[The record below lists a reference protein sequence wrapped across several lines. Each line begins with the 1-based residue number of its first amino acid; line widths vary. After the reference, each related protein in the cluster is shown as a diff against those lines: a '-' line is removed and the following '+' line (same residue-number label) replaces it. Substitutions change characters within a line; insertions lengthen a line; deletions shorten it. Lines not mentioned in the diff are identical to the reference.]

1 MLRILLTVF
10 LCLLPAFATPS
21 GEPQLRAIWVD
32 GFNEGIKTPEQ
43 IDTLLARVRQAGLN
57 AVIVQVRKSADAYY
71 DSHYEPR
78 ASDIAEGF
86 DPLAYL
92 IRKAHGEKPYIQV
105 HTWLNTCAVGRNR
118 HPRSLQ
124 SRFPEYLTL
133 SDMGE
138 DYDGEATKIDPGH
151 PGAADWTFRTYLDV
165 IRHYDVDGIHF
176 DFVRFGGERWG
187 YNPVSVQRYNERR
200 NRPGGFPFFKSERFK
215 QWRRDQVT
223 ALVRKTY
230 LYALTVNPKAL
241 VSAATITWGN
251 GPETDDAWMRSAA
264 YSRVYQDWRGWMEEG
279 ILDWNIPMCYYNE
292 QKYARWLDNW
302 MRFVK
307 DHQYQHYA
315 AIGLGNYLNPI
326 EDTLKQIERV
336 WQPTE
341 RGNQPRGI
349 CFYSYATTNT
359 DAQGK
364 EQKHNPAFYE
374 TLGKVFG
381 SWVPVPPAPW
391 KEKPVNGHMKG
402 TILTADTLNPADHTL
417 VTLRGAGQER
427 EQYVDGTGFF
437 GFAHL
442 PPGEYTL
449 MVTPRTGSPMKI
461 KVQVKA
467 GRVTTRNL
475 LLGSTSAKQVK
486 NLSELSRLPEGT
498 EVLLSEQAVTVGM
511 PGATGDFQLGDV
523 VVRVPAELPLPFLK
537 GDVVTVKGTLRRE
550 NGRIV
555 IDGAKAV
562 LVDMLPKGRQGLQ

>member
-1 MLRILLTVF
+1 MRCLLVLV
-10 LCLLPAFATPS
+10 LCLLPALATPN

-57 AVIVQVRKSADAYY
+57 AVVVQVRKSADAYY
-71 DSHYEPR
+71 HSHYEPR

-92 IRKAHGEKPYIQV
+92 IQKAHGENPPIQV
-105 HTWLNTCAVGRNR
+105 HTWLNTCAVGRNPN
-118 HPRSLQ
+118 PRAMH
-124 SRFPEYLTL
+124 RRYPEYLAL

-138 DYDGEATKIDPGH
+138 DFDGEATKIDPGH
-151 PGAADWTFRTYLDV
+151 PGAADWTFRIYLDV

-176 DFVRFGGERWG
+176 DFVRYGGERWG

-200 NRPGGFPFFKSERFK
+200 GRPDGFPFFKSERFK

-230 LYALTVNPKAL
+230 LYAMTVNPKVM

-251 GPETDDAWMRSAA
+251 GPEQDEAWTRSAA

-279 ILDWNIPMCYYNE
+279 ILDWNIPMCYFNE
-292 QKYARWLDNW
+292 ARHGRWLDNW

-307 DHQYQHYA
+307 DHQYTHYA
-315 AIGLGNYLNPI
+315 AVGLGNFLNPI
-326 EDTLKQIERV
+326 EDTLKQLERV
-336 WQPTE
+336 WQPTA
-341 RGNQPRGI
+341 RGNKARGV

-359 DAQGK
+359 GADGK

-374 TLGKVFG
+374 ALGKVFRE
-381 SWVPVPPAPW
+381 WVPVPPAPW
-391 KEKPVNGHMKG
+391 KENPVNGHVKG
-402 TILTADTLNPADHTL
+402 TILYADSLNPAEHTL
-417 VTLRGAGQER
+417 VTLHGRGIER

-437 GFAHL
+437 GFPHL
-442 PPGEYTL
+442 PPGEYRLTIA
-449 MVTPRTGSPMKI
+449 PRNGSPLSMK
-461 KVQVKA
+461 VRVER

-475 LLGSTSAKQVK
+475 LLGDTDAQRVK
-486 NLSELSRLPEGT
+486 NLSVLARLPEGT
-498 EVLLSEQAVTVGM
+498 TVLVEEQAVTVGM
-511 PGATGDFQLGDV
+511 PGTTGDFQLGEV
-523 VVRVPAELPLPFLK
+523 VVRVPGELPLPFLK

-550 NGRIV
+550 AGRVV

-562 LVDMLPKGRQGLQ
+562 LVDMLPKGRAGS

>member
-1 MLRILLTVF
+1 MIARVAFVAL
-10 LCLLPAFATPS
+10 LCLLPAFATPF

-57 AVIVQVRKSADAYY
+57 AVVVQVRKSADAYY
-71 DSHYEPR
+71 NSHYEPR
-78 ASDIAEGF
+78 AADINEGF

-92 IRKAHGEKPYIQV
+92 IQKAHGEKPYIQV
-105 HTWLNTCAVGRNR
+105 HAWLNTCAVGRNR

-165 IRHYDVDGIHF
+165 VRHYDVDGIHF

-200 NRPGGFPFFKSERFK
+200 GRTNGVPFFKSERFK

-230 LYALTVNPKAL
+230 LYTVTVNPKVL

-251 GPETDDAWMRSAA
+251 GPETDDAWVGSAA
-264 YSRVYQDWRGWMEEG
+264 YSRVFQDWRGWMEEG

-292 QKYARWLDNW
+292 QKHSRWLDSW

-315 AIGLGNYLNPI
+315 AIGLGNFLNTI
-326 EDTLKQIERV
+326 EDTLQQIERV
-336 WQPTE
+336 WQPTK
-341 RGNQPRGI
+341 RGNKPHGI

-359 DAQGK
+359 DAEGK
-364 EQKHNPAFYE
+364 EQKHHPAFYE
-374 TLGKVFG
+374 AIGKVLG
-381 SWVPVPPAPW
+381 SWVPVPSALW
-391 KEKPVNGHMKG
+391 KEKPINGYIKG
-402 TILTADTLNPADHTL
+402 TVLYADTLHPADHTL
-417 VTLRGAGQER
+417 VSLKGAGRER

-449 MVTPRTGSPMKI
+449 TVAPRGGSPLKMNVR
-461 KVQVKA
+461 VQA
-467 GRVTTRNL
+467 GKVTTRNL
-475 LLGSTSAKQVK
+475 LIGDTSAKRVR
-486 NLSELSRLPEGT
+486 NPAHLSRLPEGET
-498 EVLLSEQAVTVGM
+498 VLLVEQAVTTGM
-511 PGATGDFQLGDV
+511 SGTTGDFQIGEV
-523 VVRVPAELPLPFLK
+523 TVRVPGELPLPFLA

-550 NGRIV
+550 DGRVV
-555 IDGAKAV
+555 IENAKAV
-562 LVDMLPKGRQGLQ
+562 LVDMLPRR

>member
-1 MLRILLTVF
+1 MVRVVMILF

-43 IDTLLARVRQAGLN
+43 VDTLLARVRQAGLN
-57 AVIVQVRKSADAYY
+57 AVVVQVRKSADAYY
-71 DSHYEPR
+71 NSHYEPR

-92 IRKAHGEKPYIQV
+92 IQKAHGEKPYIQV

-176 DFVRFGGERWG
+176 DFVRYGGERWG

-200 NRPGGFPFFKSERFK
+200 NRPDGFPFFKSERFK

-230 LYALTVNPKAL
+230 LYAMTVHPKVL

-251 GPETDDAWMRSAA
+251 GPEQDEAWTRSAA

-307 DHQYQHYA
+307 DHQYRHFA

-326 EDTLKQIERV
+326 EDTLRQIERV
-336 WQPTE
+336 WQPTA
-341 RGNQPRGI
+341 RGNVPRGI

-391 KEKPVNGHMKG
+391 KEKPIHGHLKG
-402 TILTADTLNPADHTL
+402 TILYADTLAPADHTL
-417 VTLRGAGQER
+417 VTLKGAGQER

-449 MVTPRTGSPMKI
+449 TVTPRNGSPLKA
-461 KVQVKA
+461 KVRIQA
-467 GRVTTRNL
+467 GKVTTRNL
-475 LLGSTSAKQVK
+475 LLGRTDAKRVK
-486 NLSELSRLPEGT
+486 NRSELSRLPDGT
-498 EVLLSEQAVTVGM
+498 MVLLTEQAVTVGM
-511 PGATGDFQLGDV
+511 SGTTGDFQMGEIT
-523 VVRVPAELPLPFLK
+523 VRLPGELPLPFLA
-537 GDVVTVKGTLRRE
+537 GDVVTVEGTLRRDG
-550 NGRIV
+550 GRIV
-555 IDGAKAV
+555 LDGAKAV
-562 LVDMLPKGRQGLQ
+562 LVDMLPKR

>member
-1 MLRILLTVF
+1 MRYLLLVA
-10 LCLLPAFATPS
+10 LLLLPAFATPG

-71 DSHYEPR
+71 NSHYEPR

-92 IRKAHGEKPYIQV
+92 IEKAHGEKPYIQV
-105 HTWLNTCAVGRNR
+105 HAWINTCAVGGNQ

-151 PGAADWTFRTYLDV
+151 PGAADWTFRVYLDV
-165 IRHYDVDGIHF
+165 IRHYEVDGIHF
-176 DFVRFGGERWG
+176 DFVRYGGERWG
-187 YNPVSVQRYNERR
+187 YNPVSVQRYNQRR
-200 NRPGGFPFFKSERFK
+200 GMPDGFPFFKSAKFK

-230 LYALTVNPKAL
+230 LYAMTVNPKVL

-251 GPETDDAWMRSAA
+251 GPETDDAWTRSAA

-279 ILDWNIPMCYYNE
+279 ILDWNLPMCYFNE
-292 QKYARWLDNW
+292 QKYARRLDNW

-307 DHQYQHYA
+307 DHQYEHYA
-315 AIGLGNYLNPI
+315 GIGLGNFLNPI
-326 EDTLKQIERV
+326 EDTLKQVSRV
-336 WQPTE
+336 WEPTQ
-341 RGNQPRGI
+341 RGNRARGI

-359 DAQGK
+359 GADGK

-381 SWVPVPPAPW
+381 QWVPVPPAVW
-391 KEKPVNGHMKG
+391 KEKPVAGHVKG
-402 TILTADTLNPADHTL
+402 TVLSADTLDAEDHTRVIL
-417 VTLRGAGQER
+417 TGAGLER

-437 GFAHL
+437 GFAYL

-449 MVTPRTGSPMKI
+449 SFVTQSGYRQSVKV
-461 KVQVKA
+461 KVQA
-467 GRVTTRNL
+467 GKVTTRNL
-475 LLGSTSAKQVK
+475 LVGRGSAQVVK
-486 NLSELSRLPEGT
+486 KLEELRRLPEGSA
-498 EVLLSEQAVTVGM
+498 VLIAEQAVTEGM
-511 PGATGDFQLGDV
+511 PGTTGDFRIGEV
-523 VVRVPAELPLPFLK
+523 IVRVPAELPLPFLK

-550 NGRIV
+550 EGKIIIEN
-555 IDGAKAV
+555 AKAV
-562 LVDMLPKGRQGLQ
+562 LVDMLPKRY

>member
-1 MLRILLTVF
+1 MRYLLSVF
-10 LCLLPAFATPS
+10 LLLLPAFATPS
-21 GEPQLRAIWVD
+21 AEPQLRAIWVD

-43 IDTLLARVRQAGLN
+43 VDTLLARVRQAGLN
-57 AVIVQVRKSADAYY
+57 AVVVQVRKSADAYY
-71 DSHYEPR
+71 NSHYEPR

-92 IRKAHGEKPYIQV
+92 IQKAHTEKPYIQV

-124 SRFPEYLTL
+124 SRFPEYLSL

-151 PGAADWTFRTYLDV
+151 PGAADWTFRVYLDV

-176 DFVRFGGERWG
+176 DFVRYGGEQWG

-200 NRPGGFPFFKSERFK
+200 GMPGGFPFFKSAKFK

-230 LYALTVNPKAL
+230 LYAMTVNPKVL

-251 GPETDDAWMRSAA
+251 GPQTDDLWTRSAA

-279 ILDWNIPMCYYNE
+279 ILDWNLPMCYFNE

-307 DHQYQHYA
+307 DHQYERYA
-315 AIGLGNYLNPI
+315 GIGLGNFLNPI

-336 WQPTE
+336 WKPTE
-341 RGNQPRGI
+341 RGNRARGI

-359 DAQGK
+359 DASGK

-381 SWVPVPPAPW
+381 QWVPVPPAVW
-391 KEKPVNGHMKG
+391 KEKPIAGHIKG
-402 TILTADTLNPADHTL
+402 TILYADTLNPADHTL
-417 VTLRGAGQER
+417 VVLKGRGIER

-437 GFAHL
+437 GFAYL
-442 PPGEYTL
+442 PPGEYSLHIST
-449 MVTPRTGSPMKI
+449 RTGDKYTLKA
-461 KVQVKA
+461 KVEA

-475 LLGSTSAKQVK
+475 LVGNGSATVVR
-486 NLSELSRLPEGT
+486 RLEQLQRLADGT
-498 EVLLSEQAVTVGM
+498 TVLLTEQPVTEGM
-511 PGATGDFQLGDV
+511 PGTTGDFRIGEV
-523 VVRVPAELPLPFLK
+523 TVRVPGELPLPFLK
-537 GDVVTVKGTLRRE
+537 GDVVTVKGVLRRE
-550 NGRIV
+550 GGKIV
-555 IDGAKAV
+555 IDEAKAV
-562 LVDMLPKGRQGLQ
+562 LVDMLPKR

>member
-176 DFVRFGGERWG
+176 DFVRYGGERWG

-326 EDTLKQIERV
+326 ADTLKQIERV

>member
-1 MLRILLTVF
+1 MRLVLVLA

-176 DFVRFGGERWG
+176 DFVRYGGERWG

-511 PGATGDFQLGDV
+511 PGATGDFQLGEV
-523 VVRVPAELPLPFLK
+523 VVRIPGELPLPFLK

-555 IDGAKAV
+555 IDGTKAV

>member
-1 MLRILLTVF
+1 MLRVVMPLF
-10 LCLLPAFATPS
+10 LCLLPAFAAPG

-43 IDTLLARVRQAGLN
+43 VDTLLARVRQAGLN
-57 AVIVQVRKSADAYY
+57 AVVVQVRKSADAYY
-71 DSHYEPR
+71 NSHYEPR

-92 IRKAHGEKPYIQV
+92 IQKSHGEKPYIQV

-124 SRFPEYLTL
+124 SRFPEYLSL

-176 DFVRFGGERWG
+176 DFVRYGGERWG

-230 LYALTVNPKAL
+230 LYAMTVHPKVL

-251 GPETDDAWMRSAA
+251 GPEQDEAWTRSAA

-307 DHQYQHYA
+307 DHQYRHYA
-315 AIGLGNYLNPI
+315 AIGLGNFLNPI

-341 RGNQPRGI
+341 RGNKPRGI

-391 KEKPVNGHMKG
+391 KEKPIHGHLKG
-402 TILTADTLNPADHTL
+402 TILYADTLAPADHTL
-417 VTLRGAGQER
+417 VTLKGAGQER

-449 MVTPRTGSPMKI
+449 TVTPRNGSPLKA
-461 KVQVKA
+461 KVRIQA
-467 GRVTTRNL
+467 GKVTTRNL
-475 LLGSTSAKQVK
+475 LLGRTDAKRVK
-486 NLSELSRLPEGT
+486 NRSELSRLPDGT
-498 EVLLSEQAVTVGM
+498 SVLLAEQAVTVGM
-511 PGATGDFQLGDV
+511 SGTNGDFQMGEIT
-523 VVRVPAELPLPFLK
+523 VRIPGELPLPFLT

-550 NGRIV
+550 NGQTV
-555 IDGAKAV
+555 IEGARAV
-562 LVDMLPKGRQGLQ
+562 LVDMLPKR

>member
-1 MLRILLTVF
+1 MLRAVMTLF

-43 IDTLLARVRQAGLN
+43 VDTLLARVRQAGLN
-57 AVIVQVRKSADAYY
+57 AVVVQVRKSADAYY
-71 DSHYEPR
+71 NSHYEPR

-92 IRKAHGEKPYIQV
+92 IQKAHGEKPYIQV

-151 PGAADWTFRTYLDV
+151 PDAADWTFRTYLDV

-230 LYALTVNPKAL
+230 LYAMTVNPKVL

-251 GPETDDAWMRSAA
+251 GPEQDEAWTRSAA

-315 AIGLGNYLNPI
+315 AIGLGNFLNPI

-341 RGNQPRGI
+341 RGNKPRGI

-364 EQKHNPAFYE
+364 EQMHNPAFYE
-374 TLGKVFG
+374 TLGRVFG

-391 KEKPVNGHMKG
+391 KEKPINGHLKG
-402 TILTADTLNPADHTL
+402 TILYADTLAPADHTL
-417 VTLRGAGQER
+417 VTLKGVGQER

-449 MVTPRTGSPMKI
+449 TVTPRNGSSLKT
-461 KVQVKA
+461 KVRIQPGK
-467 GRVTTRNL
+467 VTTRNL
-475 LLGSTSAKQVK
+475 LLGDSDAKRVK
-486 NLSELSRLPEGT
+486 NLSELSRLPDGT
-498 EVLLSEQAVTVGM
+498 AVLLAEQAVTVGM
-511 PGATGDFQLGDV
+511 PGTTGDLQIGDIT
-523 VVRVPAELPLPFLK
+523 VRIPGELPLPFLA
-537 GDVVTVKGTLRRE
+537 GDVVTVKGTLRRD
-550 NGRIV
+550 GGHIV
-555 IDGAKAV
+555 LDGAKAV
-562 LVDMLPKGRQGLQ
+562 LVDMLQRR

>member
-1 MLRILLTVF
+1 MMMLRIVLVAL

-43 IDTLLARVRQAGLN
+43 VDTLLARVRQAGLN
-57 AVIVQVRKSADAYY
+57 AVVVQVRKSADAYY
-71 DSHYEPR
+71 NSHYEPR

-92 IRKAHGEKPYIQV
+92 VQKAHGEKPYIQV
-105 HTWLNTCAVGRNR
+105 HTWLNTCAVGGNR

-165 IRHYDVDGIHF
+165 IRHYEVDGIHF

-200 NRPGGFPFFKSERFK
+200 GRPGGFPFFKSERFK

-230 LYALTVNPKAL
+230 LYAATVNPKVL

-251 GPETDDAWMRSAA
+251 GPEKDEAWTRSAA

-341 RGNQPRGI
+341 RGNKVRGI

-359 DAQGK
+359 DAAGK

-381 SWVPVPPAPW
+381 QWVPVPLALW
-391 KEKPVNGHMKG
+391 KEKPINGHIKG
-402 TILTADTLNPADHTL
+402 TILHADTLNPADHTL
-417 VTLRGAGQER
+417 VTLKGAGQER

-449 MVTPRTGSPMKI
+449 TVTPRTGSPL
-461 KVQVKA
+461 KVKVRVLA
-467 GRVTTRNL
+467 GKVATRNL
-475 LLGSTSAKQVK
+475 LLGDSDAKRVK
-486 NLSELSRLPEGT
+486 SLVELSRLPEGT
-498 EVLLSEQAVTVGM
+498 EVLLTEQAVTSGM
-511 PGATGDFQLGDV
+511 PGTSGDFQLGEV
-523 VVRVPAELPLPFLK
+523 TVRIRGELPLPFIA

-550 NGRIV
+550 NGRV
-555 IDGAKAV
+555 VLDGAKAV
-562 LVDMLPKGRQGLQ
+562 LVDMLPKRKPV

>member
-1 MLRILLTVF
+1 MRHLLSILLLV
-10 LCLLPAFATPS
+10 LPAFAIPS

-43 IDTLLARVRQAGLN
+43 VDTLLARVRQAGLN
-57 AVIVQVRKSADAYY
+57 AVVVQVRKSADAYY
-71 DSHYEPR
+71 RSHYEPR

-92 IRKAHGEKPYIQV
+92 IEKAHREKPYIQV

-151 PGAADWTFRTYLDV
+151 PGAADWTFRVYLDV
-165 IRHYDVDGIHF
+165 VRHYDVDGIHF
-176 DFVRFGGERWG
+176 DFVRYGGERWG
-187 YNPVSVQRYNERR
+187 YNPVSIQRYNERR
-200 NRPGGFPFFKSERFK
+200 GLSGGFPFFKSAKFK

-230 LYALTVNPKAL
+230 LYAMTVNPKVL

-251 GPETDDAWMRSAA
+251 GPETDETWTRSAA

-279 ILDWNIPMCYYNE
+279 ILDWNLPMCYFNE

-307 DHQYQHYA
+307 DHQYEHYA
-315 AIGLGNYLNPI
+315 GIGLGNFLNPI
-326 EDTLKQIERV
+326 EDTLRQVQRV
-336 WQPTE
+336 WEPTP
-341 RGNQPRGI
+341 RGNRARGI

-359 DAQGK
+359 DAQSK

-374 TLGKVFG
+374 ALGKVFG
-381 SWVPVPPAPW
+381 QWVPVPPAVW
-391 KEKPVNGHMKG
+391 KEKPIAGHIKG
-402 TILTADTLNPADHTL
+402 TILNAETLDAEDHAL
-417 VTLRGAGQER
+417 VTLNGAGLER

-449 MVTPRTGSPMKI
+449 HVLTRSGLSQSVKA
-461 KVQVKA
+461 KVQA
-467 GRVTTRNL
+467 GKVTTRNL
-475 LLGSTSAKQVK
+475 LMGTSSAKVVK
-486 NLSELSRLPEGT
+486 KVGALRRLPEGT
-498 EVLLSEQAVTVGM
+498 PVVLTEQAVTVGM
-511 PGATGDFQLGDV
+511 PGTVGELQVGEV
-523 VVRVPAELPLPFLK
+523 TVRVPGELPLPFLQ

-550 NGRIV
+550 NGKIV
-555 IDGAKAV
+555 LDGAKAV
-562 LVDMLPKGRQGLQ
+562 LVDMLPKR

>member
-1 MLRILLTVF
+1 MRWVAILV
-10 LCLLPAFATPS
+10 LCVLPALAKPA

-43 IDTLLARVRQAGLN
+43 VDTLLARVRQAGLN
-57 AVIVQVRKSADAYY
+57 AVVVQVRKSADAYY
-71 DSHYEPR
+71 GSHYEPR

-92 IRKAHGEKPYIQV
+92 IQKAHTEKPYIQV
-105 HTWLNTCAVGRNR
+105 HTWLNTCAVGRNQ

-124 SRFPEYLTL
+124 RRFPEYLTL

-151 PGAADWTFRTYLDV
+151 PGAADWTFRVYLDV
-165 IRHYDVDGIHF
+165 IRNYDVDGIHF
-176 DFVRFGGERWG
+176 DFVRYGDERWG
-187 YNPVSVQRYNERR
+187 YNPVSIQRYNERR
-200 NRPGGFPFFKSERFK
+200 GMPNGFPFFKSAKFK

-230 LYALTVNPKAL
+230 LYAMTVNPKVL

-251 GPETDDAWMRSAA
+251 GPETDDAWARSAA

-279 ILDWNIPMCYYNE
+279 ILDWNLPMCYFNE

-307 DHQYQHYA
+307 DHQYERYA
-315 AIGLGNYLNPI
+315 GIGLGNFLNPI

-336 WQPTE
+336 WKPTE
-341 RGNQPRGI
+341 RGNRARGI

-359 DAQGK
+359 DADGK

-381 SWVPVPPAPW
+381 QWVPVPPAVW
-391 KEKPVNGHMKG
+391 KEKPIAGHIKG
-402 TILTADTLNPADHTL
+402 TILYADTLNPADHTL
-417 VTLRGAGQER
+417 VVLKGRGIER

-437 GFAHL
+437 GFAYL
-442 PPGEYTL
+442 PPGDYSLQVSTRTGDKYTL
-449 MVTPRTGSPMKI
+449 
-461 KVQVKA
+461 KVRVEA

-475 LLGSTSAKQVK
+475 LVGNGSATVVR
-486 NLSELSRLPEGT
+486 RLEQLPRLADGT
-498 EVLLSEQAVTVGM
+498 TVLLTEQPVTEGM
-511 PGATGDFQLGDV
+511 PGTTGDFRIGEV
-523 VVRVPAELPLPFLK
+523 TVRVPGELLLPFLK
-537 GDVVTVKGTLRRE
+537 GDVVTVKGVLRRE
-550 NGRIV
+550 GEMIL
-555 IDGAKAV
+555 IDEAKAV
-562 LVDMLPKGRQGLQ
+562 LVDMLAKR

>member
-1 MLRILLTVF
+1 MRYLLSIF
-10 LCLLPAFATPS
+10 LLVLPAFASPS

-43 IDTLLARVRQAGLN
+43 VDTLLARVRQAGLN
-57 AVIVQVRKSADAYY
+57 AVVVQVRKSADAYY
-71 DSHYEPR
+71 RSHYEPR

-92 IRKAHGEKPYIQV
+92 IEKAHREKPYIQV
-105 HTWLNTCAVGRNR
+105 HTWINTCAVGRNL

-151 PGAADWTFRTYLDV
+151 PGAADWTFRVYLDV
-165 IRHYDVDGIHF
+165 VRHYDVDGIHF
-176 DFVRFGGERWG
+176 DFVRYGGERWG
-187 YNPVSVQRYNERR
+187 YNPVSIQRYNERR
-200 NRPGGFPFFKSERFK
+200 GLSGGFPFFKSVKFK

-230 LYALTVNPKAL
+230 LYAMTVNPKVL

-251 GPETDDAWMRSAA
+251 GPETDEAWTRSAA

-279 ILDWNIPMCYYNE
+279 ILDWNLPMCYFNE
-292 QKYARWLDNW
+292 RKYARWLDNW

-307 DHQYQHYA
+307 DHQYEHYA
-315 AIGLGNYLNPI
+315 GIGLGNFLNPI
-326 EDTLKQIERV
+326 EDTLRQVQRV
-336 WQPTE
+336 WEPTP
-341 RGNQPRGI
+341 RGNRARGI

-374 TLGKVFG
+374 ALGKVFG
-381 SWVPVPPAPW
+381 QWVPVPPAVW
-391 KEKPVNGHMKG
+391 KEKPIAGHIKG
-402 TILTADTLNPADHTL
+402 TILNAETLDAEDHAL
-417 VTLRGAGQER
+417 VTLKGAGLER

-449 MVTPRTGSPMKI
+449 QVLTRSGLSQRVKA
-461 KVQVKA
+461 KVQA
-467 GRVTTRNL
+467 GKVTTRNL
-475 LLGSTSAKQVK
+475 LMGTSSAKVVK
-486 NLSELSRLPEGT
+486 KVEALRRLPEGMQV
-498 EVLLSEQAVTVGM
+498 VLTEQAVTIGM
-511 PGATGDFQLGDV
+511 PGTVGELQIGEV
-523 VVRVPAELPLPFLK
+523 TVRVPGELPLPFLQ

-550 NGRIV
+550 NGKIV
-555 IDGAKAV
+555 LDGAKAV
-562 LVDMLPKGRQGLQ
+562 LVDMLPKR

>member
-1 MLRILLTVF
+1 MTRWLFVLT

-21 GEPQLRAIWVD
+21 GEPQMRAIWVD

-43 IDTLLARVRQAGLN
+43 VDTLLARVRQAGLN
-57 AVIVQVRKSADAYY
+57 AVVVQVRKSADAYY
-71 DSHYEPR
+71 NSHYEPR

-92 IRKAHGEKPYIQV
+92 IQKAHGVKPYIQV

-124 SRFPEYLTL
+124 SRFPNYLSL

-176 DFVRFGGERWG
+176 DFVRYGGERWG

-200 NRPGGFPFFKSERFK
+200 GRPEGFPFFKSERFK

-230 LYALTVNPKAL
+230 LYAWTVNPKVL

-251 GPETDDAWMRSAA
+251 GPETDDAWTRAAA

-292 QKYARWLDNW
+292 QKHARWLDNW

-307 DHQYQHYA
+307 DHQYRHYA
-315 AIGLGNYLNPI
+315 AVGLGNFLNPI
-326 EDTLKQIERV
+326 EDTLKQLQRV
-336 WQPTE
+336 WEPTP
-341 RGNQPRGI
+341 RGNKPRGV

-359 DAQGK
+359 DAEGK

-374 TLGKVFG
+374 ALGKAFG
-381 SWVPVPPAPW
+381 GWVPVPPAMW
-391 KEKPVNGHMKG
+391 KEKPVNGHIKG
-402 TILTADTLNPADHTL
+402 TILHADTLDPADHTL
-417 VTLRGAGQER
+417 VVLKGMGQER

-437 GFAHL
+437 GFVHL
-442 PPGEYTL
+442 PPGEYRLTVQPRGAKALTL
-449 MVTPRTGSPMKI
+449 
-461 KVQVKA
+461 KVKVEA
-467 GRVTTRNL
+467 GKVTTCNL
-475 LLGSTSAKQVK
+475 LLGDTVATRAK
-486 NLSELSRLPEGT
+486 SPAELSRLPEGT
-498 EVLLSEQAVTVGM
+498 QVLLTEWAVTSGM
-511 PGATGDFQLGDV
+511 PGTTGDFQLGEV
-523 VVRVPAELPLPFLK
+523 TVRIPGELPLPFLA
-537 GDVVTVKGTLRRE
+537 GDVVTVMGTLRRE
-550 NGRIV
+550 NGQVV

-562 LVDMLPKGRQGLQ
+562 LVDMLPRR

>member
-1 MLRILLTVF
+1 MVRVVMTLF

-43 IDTLLARVRQAGLN
+43 VDTLLARVRQAGLN
-57 AVIVQVRKSADAYY
+57 AVVVQVRKSADAYY
-71 DSHYEPR
+71 NSHYEPR

-92 IRKAHGEKPYIQV
+92 IQKAHGEKPYVQV

-230 LYALTVNPKAL
+230 LYAMTVNPKVL

-251 GPETDDAWMRSAA
+251 GPEQDEAWTRSAA

-279 ILDWNIPMCYYNE
+279 ILDWNVPMCYYNE

-315 AIGLGNYLNPI
+315 AIGLGNFLNPI

-341 RGNQPRGI
+341 RGNKPRGI

-364 EQKHNPAFYE
+364 EQMHNPAFYE
-374 TLGKVFG
+374 TLGRVFG

-391 KEKPVNGHMKG
+391 KEKPINGHLKG
-402 TILTADTLNPADHTL
+402 TILYADTLAPADHTL
-417 VTLRGAGQER
+417 VTLKGVGQER

-449 MVTPRTGSPMKI
+449 TVTPRNGAPLKT
-461 KVQVKA
+461 KVRIQPGK
-467 GRVTTRNL
+467 VTTRNL
-475 LLGSTSAKQVK
+475 LLGDPDAKRVK
-486 NLSELSRLPEGT
+486 NLSELSRLPDGT
-498 EVLLSEQAVTVGM
+498 AVLLAEQAVTVGM
-511 PGATGDFQLGDV
+511 PGTTGDLQIGDIT
-523 VVRVPAELPLPFLK
+523 VRIPGELPLPFLT
-537 GDVVTVKGTLRRE
+537 GDVVTVKGTLRRGG
-550 NGRIV
+550 GRIV
-555 IDGAKAV
+555 LDGAKAV
-562 LVDMLPKGRQGLQ
+562 LVDMLPRR

>member
-1 MLRILLTVF
+1 MTRWLFVVV

-21 GEPQLRAIWVD
+21 GEPQMRAIWVD

-43 IDTLLARVRQAGLN
+43 VDTLLARVRQAGLN
-57 AVIVQVRKSADAYY
+57 AVVVQVRKSADAYY
-71 DSHYEPR
+71 NSHYEPR

-92 IRKAHGEKPYIQV
+92 IQKAHGEKPYIQV
-105 HTWLNTCAVGRNR
+105 HTWLNTCAVGRNQ

-124 SRFPEYLTL
+124 SRFPNYLSL

-176 DFVRFGGERWG
+176 DFVRYGGERWG

-200 NRPGGFPFFKSERFK
+200 GRPEGFPFFKSERFK

-230 LYALTVNPKAL
+230 LYAWTVNPKVL

-251 GPETDDAWMRSAA
+251 GPETDDAWTRAAA

-292 QKYARWLDNW
+292 QKHARWLDNW

-307 DHQYQHYA
+307 DHQYRHYA
-315 AIGLGNYLNPI
+315 AVGLGNFLNPV
-326 EDTLKQIERV
+326 EDTLKQLQRV
-336 WQPTE
+336 WEPT
-341 RGNQPRGI
+341 RHGNKPRGV

-359 DAQGK
+359 DAEGK

-374 TLGKVFG
+374 ALGKAFG
-381 SWVPVPPAPW
+381 GWVPVPPAIW
-391 KEKPVNGHMKG
+391 KEKPVNGHIKG
-402 TILTADTLNPADHTL
+402 TILHADSLDPADHTL
-417 VTLRGAGQER
+417 VVLKGMGQER

-437 GFAHL
+437 GFVHL
-442 PPGEYTL
+442 PPGEYKVTVQPRVGKALTL
-449 MVTPRTGSPMKI
+449 
-461 KVQVKA
+461 KVKVEA
-467 GRVTTRNL
+467 GKVTTRNL
-475 LLGSTSAKQVK
+475 LLGSTPAKRVK
-486 NLSELSRLPEGT
+486 NLADLSRLPERT
-498 EVLLSEQAVTVGM
+498 EVLLEEQAVTAGM
-511 PGATGDFQLGDV
+511 PGTAGDFQIGEV
-523 VVRVPAELPLPFLK
+523 TVRIPVDLPLPFIQ
-537 GDVVTVKGTLRRE
+537 GDVVNVKGTLRRE
-550 NGRIV
+550 SGQVV

-562 LVDMLPKGRQGLQ
+562 LVDMLPKR

>member
-1 MLRILLTVF
+1 MMMLRIVLVAL

-43 IDTLLARVRQAGLN
+43 VDTLLARVRQAGLN
-57 AVIVQVRKSADAYY
+57 AVVVQVRKSADAYY
-71 DSHYEPR
+71 NSHYEPR

-92 IRKAHGEKPYIQV
+92 VQKAHGEKPYIQV

-165 IRHYDVDGIHF
+165 IRHYEVDGIHF

-200 NRPGGFPFFKSERFK
+200 GRPGGFPFFKSERFK

-230 LYALTVNPKAL
+230 LYAATVNPKVL

-251 GPETDDAWMRSAA
+251 GPEKDEAWTRSAA

-341 RGNQPRGI
+341 RGNKVRGI

-359 DAQGK
+359 DAVGK

-381 SWVPVPPAPW
+381 QWVPVPLALW
-391 KEKPVNGHMKG
+391 KEKPINGHIKG
-402 TILTADTLNPADHTL
+402 TILHADTLNPADHTL
-417 VTLRGAGQER
+417 VTLKGAGQER

-449 MVTPRTGSPMKI
+449 TVTPRTGSPL
-461 KVQVKA
+461 KVKVRVLA
-467 GRVTTRNL
+467 GKVATRNL
-475 LLGSTSAKQVK
+475 LLGDSDAKRVK
-486 NLSELSRLPEGT
+486 SLVELSRLPEGT
-498 EVLLSEQAVTVGM
+498 EVLLTERAVTSGM
-511 PGATGDFQLGDV
+511 PGTSGDFQLGEV
-523 VVRVPAELPLPFLK
+523 TVRIRGELPLPFIA

-550 NGRIV
+550 NGRV
-555 IDGAKAV
+555 VLDGAKAV
-562 LVDMLPKGRQGLQ
+562 LVDMLPKR

>member
-1 MLRILLTVF
+1 MRYLLSILLLV
-10 LCLLPAFATPS
+10 LPAFATPS

-43 IDTLLARVRQAGLN
+43 VDTLLARVRQAGLN
-57 AVIVQVRKSADAYY
+57 AVVVQVRKSADAYY
-71 DSHYEPR
+71 RSHYEPR

-92 IRKAHGEKPYIQV
+92 IEKAHREKPYIQV

-151 PGAADWTFRTYLDV
+151 PGAADWTFRVYLDV
-165 IRHYDVDGIHF
+165 VRHYDVDGIHF
-176 DFVRFGGERWG
+176 DFVRYGGERWG
-187 YNPVSVQRYNERR
+187 YNPVSIQRYNERR
-200 NRPGGFPFFKSERFK
+200 GLSGGFPFFKSAKFK

-230 LYALTVNPKAL
+230 LYAMTVNPKVL

-251 GPETDDAWMRSAA
+251 GPETDEAWTRSAA

-279 ILDWNIPMCYYNE
+279 ILDWNLPMCYFNE

-307 DHQYQHYA
+307 DHQYEHYA
-315 AIGLGNYLNPI
+315 GIGLGNFLNPI
-326 EDTLKQIERV
+326 EDTLRQVQRV
-336 WQPTE
+336 WEPTP
-341 RGNQPRGI
+341 RGNRARGI

-359 DAQGK
+359 DAQGE

-374 TLGKVFG
+374 ALGKVFG
-381 SWVPVPPAPW
+381 QWVPVPPAVW
-391 KEKPVNGHMKG
+391 KEKPIAGHIKG
-402 TILTADTLNPADHTL
+402 TILNAETLDAEDHAL
-417 VTLRGAGQER
+417 VTLKGAGLER

-449 MVTPRTGSPMKI
+449 HVLTRSGLSQRVKA
-461 KVQVKA
+461 KVQA

-475 LLGSTSAKQVK
+475 LMGTSSAKVVK
-486 NLSELSRLPEGT
+486 KAGALRRLPDGT
-498 EVLLSEQAVTVGM
+498 PVVLTEQAVTVGM
-511 PGATGDFQLGDV
+511 PGTVGELQVGEVA
-523 VVRVPAELPLPFLK
+523 VRVPGELPLPFLR

-550 NGRIV
+550 NGKIV
-555 IDGAKAV
+555 LDGAKAV
-562 LVDMLPKGRQGLQ
+562 LVDMLPKR